1 MKKILMIGP
10 FPDPISGVSV
20 SNKVVKNILK
30 KQSEVSIINTSF
42 PIFSDSI
49 GSFSFKKLFFFL
61 KLNVFCYKVFKSD
74 IIYTTPGQT
83 FFGIL
88 KYTTFILLASLLKK
102 ELIIHV
108 HGNYLGLQYKQLKGF
123 KKKLFKFLISKFT
136 KGIVLS
142 SSLKSNLLP
151 FIDESKI
158 TVVHN
163 FAEEYLYQNMH
174 EKSFDSI
181 KIVFLSNLMEEKG
194 IFNLLEALKQLE
206 AENIQYEAKIAG
218 NIDGSLEYKIL
229 SKINELKNTQ
239 YVGIVSGEDK
249 KQLLQWST
257 IFILPTFYKMEGQ
270 PISILEALATENLII
285 TTNFAGIPDIL
296 KEGINGF
303 FVDAENSNDIVMRLL
318 EIDKNKSIIK
328 QIATNNKNYFLDN
341 FTVYKFSEEILK
353 VFYANSTT

>member
-239 YVGIVSGEDK
+239 YVG
-249 KQLLQWST
+249 
-257 IFILPTFYKMEGQ
+257 
-270 PISILEALATENLII
+270 LII
-285 TTNFAGIPDIL
+285 TFLPIL
-296 KEGINGF
+296 APKSLNKK
-303 FVDAENSNDIVMRLL
+303 RL
-318 EIDKNKSIIK
+318 KPYIK
-328 QIATNNKNYFLDN
+328 CGDVPKKRL
-341 FTVYKFSEEILK
+341 
-353 VFYANSTT
+353 